1 MKKSFVAIGFCF
13 LMFTFSL
20 SGCLSGEDGS
30 QGEQGPPGVAGIDG
44 EDGSSLHIVSS
55 PDELSNCTS
64 NIENQIFFVTNES
77 AFFVC
82 ILPDWQIIDLT
93 GPAGENGTDGLD
105 GQDGEPGDD
114 GVDGIDGQTG
124 QTGQSVTAI
133 TLPEPHGDNCPNGGL
148 RLIVG
153 VDQNSD
159 GALAEEEISQIS
171 FVCNGMNGD
180 GNGELV
186 ETPISMLTIV
196 QSPDEDRQC
205 TGGGRVILQGLDN
218 GDGSGIERNGILESG
233 EIDYQTILCSV
244 AIVELELDT
253 IVGNQSSSPAA
264 YGTLN
269 LVIDSVIYFC
279 GYTEDY
285 GFELWAYDTVNET
298 SWMISDI
305 NPGVN
310 SSYPGYYMQ
319 LVHQDVIYF
328 DAQDAVV
335 GRELFAYSLLN
346 HSTWLVADLEP
357 GAPGSGPGEDMAI
370 SYGDAIFFT
379 AIVTPYWTE
388 MWGYNPV
395 NGSLWLVADIMP
407 VSSANPGW
415 LMHHVHDGVLYFTA
429 RDLGNVHDLW
439 GYNQY
444 NGTVWK
450 IINIGPN
457 PWTHPGLEMS
467 HVVGDC
473 IYFDADDTAMGR
485 ELWAYNTSNGT
496 TWLVADISQ
505 NGASDPGKHLSLVVD
520 DTIYFDTNLQEIWAH
535 TTTNHSTWKVVSH
548 SLSSVGENFT
558 EFTNN
563 QVIFFTADDGIH
575 GIELWSYDL
584 KSGDLSM
591 VSDIADGQSSSLPGY
606 YMSELHGNMLILDAT
621 TPEHG
626 TELYSLDTQ
635 SGIFYLLMDIN
646 SDIIEN
652 TTQGASS
659 GPGFRFNFVIDGEMY
674 FDAYDPDY
682 GREIW
687 KLWIEHEI
695 VYN

>member
-1 MKKSFVAIGFCF
+1 MKKGFFAVGFC
-13 LMFTFSL
+13 LMLLTFSL
-20 SGCLSGEDGS
+20 SGCLSGDDGS
-30 QGEQGPPGVAGIDG
+30 QGEQGPQGVAGIDG
-44 EDGSSLHIVSS
+44 EDGSSLHVVDS
-55 PDELSNCTS
+55 PDDLSNCS
-64 NIENQIFFVTNES
+64 SGIENQIFFVTNES

-82 ILPDWQIIDLT
+82 ILPDWQIVDLT
-93 GPAGENGTDGLD
+93 GPAGENGTDGIDGLD
-105 GQDGEPGDD
+105 GQNGEPGAD
-114 GVDGIDGQTG
+114 GLNGLDGQNG
-124 QTGQSVTAI
+124 LSITAI
-133 TLPEPHGDNCPNGGL
+133 TLPEPQGENCLNGGL

-153 VDQNSD
+153 VDLNSD

-171 FVCNGMNGD
+171 FVCNGMNGN
-180 GNGELV
+180 GNGGQV
-186 ETPISMLTIV
+186 ETPVSMLTHV
-196 QSPDEDRQC
+196 QSPDEDEQC
-205 TGGGRVILQGLDN
+205 NGGGRVISQGLDN
-218 GDGSGIERNGILESG
+218 GDGTGIERNGILESG
-233 EIDYQTILCSV
+233 EIDYQTIFCSV

-253 IVGNQSSSPAA
+253 ITGNQSSAPGA

-269 LVIDSVIYFC
+269 LVVDSVIYFC

-285 GFELWAYDTVNET
+285 GFELWAYDTDNET

-305 NPGVN
+305 NPGANN
-310 SSYPGYYMQ
+310 SIPGYYMQ

-328 DAQDAVV
+328 DADDGVV
-335 GRELFAYSLLN
+335 GRELFAYSLVN
-346 HSTWLVADLEP
+346 HSTWLVADLEA
-357 GAPGSGPGEDMAI
+357 GEFGSGPGEDMAI

-379 AIVTPYWTE
+379 AIVAPYWTE

-415 LMHHVHDGVLYFTA
+415 LMHHVYDGVLYFTA

-439 GYNQY
+439 GYNQS

-450 IINIGPN
+450 IMNIGPN

-505 NGASDPGKHLSLVVD
+505 NGASDPGKHLSLVID
-520 DTIYFDTNLQEIWAH
+520 DTIYFDTNLQEIWAY
-535 TTTNHSTWKVVSH
+535 TTTNHTTWRVVSH
-548 SLSSVGENFT
+548 GLSSVGENFT
-558 EFTNN
+558 EFSKDR
-563 QVIFFTADDGIH
+563 VIFFTADDGIH
-575 GIELWSYDL
+575 GIELWSYDVEL
-584 KSGDLSM
+584 DELSM
-591 VSDIADGQSSSLPGY
+591 VSDIADGQSSSSPGY
-606 YMSELHGNMLILDAT
+606 YMSILHGDMLFFDAT

-626 TELYSLDTQ
+626 TELYSLDTG
-635 SGIFYLLMDIN
+635 SGNYYLVMDIN
-646 SDIIEN
+646 SNIIQN
-652 TTQGASS
+652 STQGASS
-659 GPGFRFNFVIDGEMY
+659 GPGFRFSFVIDDDLY
-674 FDAYDPDY
+674 FDAYEPDH